1 MPNRRR
7 IIPPMAEMAHTDHD
21 IRLVCFDWGGV
32 ILKICRTWQEGCK
45 AAGIKAPNAKISKKC
60 LAKQDAIAKRF
71 HTGQMSD
78 KAFCRSLAKESED
91 FHTLEDI
98 AAVHDAWLL
107 EEYPGI
113 AELIEELNEF
123 ADLSTALFSNTN
135 ATHWARMEEDFPAAN
150 LIEHK
155 HASFLFGLAKPD
167 EKAFA
172 AFERRVGAVGNQILF
187 FDDSPENIEGARA
200 FGWCAEQI
208 DHTGDTVAQM
218 RQILEAYEIF

>member
-1 MPNRRR
+1 
-7 IIPPMAEMAHTDHD
+7 MAEMAHTDHD

>member
-1 MPNRRR
+1 
-7 IIPPMAEMAHTDHD
+7 MAEMAHTDHD

-172 AFERRVGAVGNQILF
+172 AFERRVGAIGNQILF
-187 FDDSPENIEGARA
+187 FDDSPENIEGAKA

>member
-1 MPNRRR
+1 
-7 IIPPMAEMAHTDHD
+7 MAQQDQQDHD

-60 LAKQDAIAKRF
+60 LAKQDALAKRF

-78 KAFCRSLAKESED
+78 KAFCRALAKESEE
-91 FHTLEDI
+91 FHTIEDI
-98 AAVHDAWLL
+98 AAIHNAWLL
-107 EEYPGI
+107 EEYEGI
-113 AELIEELNEF
+113 EELIEELNSF

-135 ATHWARMEEDFPAAN
+135 ASHWARMEEDFPAAS
-150 LIEHK
+150 LIEHQ

-172 AFERRVGAVGNQILF
+172 AFERRVGAVGKQILF
-187 FDDSPENIEGARA
+187 FDDSIENVEGAQA
-200 FGWCAEQI
+200 FGWCAEHI
-208 DHTGDTVAQM
+208 DHAGDPIAQM
-218 RQILEAYEIF
+218 RSLLEHYEIF

>member
-1 MPNRRR
+1 
-7 IIPPMAEMAHTDHD
+7 MAQQDQQDHD

-32 ILKICRTWQEGCK
+32 ILRICQTWQEGCK

-78 KAFCRSLAKESED
+78 KAFCRSIAKESEE
-91 FHTLEDI
+91 FHTIEDI
-98 AAVHDAWLL
+98 AAVHDAWLI
-107 EEYPGI
+107 EEYEGI
-113 AELIEELNEF
+113 EELIEELNSF

-135 ATHWARMEEDFPAAN
+135 EAHWARMEEDFPAAG

-172 AFERRVGAVGNQILF
+172 AFERRVGAAGKQVLF
-187 FDDSPENIEGARA
+187 FDDSKANVEGAQA
-200 FGWCAEQI
+200 FGWCAELI
-208 DHTGDTVAQM
+208 DPKGDTVTQM
-218 RQILEAYEIF
+218 RTILERYEIL